1 MNRHRIIALWYLLLV
16 SVIWGVAGPIIK
28 VTLADFPPLI
38 FLTYRFGLNSLVT
51 LFLWRKTLRLP
62 KRNNRKALILL
73 YSILVVPLTLGL
85 LFYGFN
91 YTSAIEG
98 SVISTVGPIFAALA
112 GFWFL
117 REHVTK
123 RELLGLLIALG
134 GTLLLLFEP
143 LLHGQSLAVTGSV
156 LGNSLIL
163 LSVIA
168 ETAGLIL
175 AKVTLR
181 ETVSPFVLTSI
192 SFLVGFIVIAP
203 LAIATHGLPIVISTI
218 LHAPLQAHL
227 GVWFMAFISGLLA
240 YTLKNKALKTI
251 EIGESSVFNYLYPIW
266 AAPLALYWLGEQI
279 TIPFIIAAIIIT
291 VGVILAEFKK
301 SRKK

>member
-16 SVIWGVAGPIIK
+16 SIIWGVAGPVIK
-28 VTLADFPPLI
+28 HTLGDFPPLI
-38 FLTYRFGLNSLVT
+38 FLTYRFGLNSIVT
-51 LFLWRKTLRLP
+51 LLLWRSSIKLP
-62 KRNNRKALILL
+62 KKNDRKIHILL
-73 YSILVVPLTLGL
+73 YSLLVVPVTLGL
-85 LFYGFN
+85 LFYGYNF
-91 YTSAIEG
+91 TSALEG
-98 SVISTVGPIFAALA
+98 TVISTVGPIFASLA
-112 GFWFL
+112 GLWFL
-117 REHVTK
+117 NEHVTK
-123 RELLGLLIALG
+123 REFVGLLIALA

-143 LLHGQSLAVTGSV
+143 LLHGQSIVVSGSV
-156 LGNSLIL
+156 LGNTLIV
-163 LSVIA
+163 LSVVA

-181 ETVSPFVLTSI
+181 ETISPFVLTSI

-203 LAIATHGLPIVISTI
+203 LAVATHGLPMIISTI
-218 LHAPLQAHL
+218 LHAPLMAHA
-227 GVWFMAFISGLLA
+227 GVWFMAFASGLLA

-279 TIPFIIAAIIIT
+279 TFPFIVASVIIT
-291 VGVILAEFKK
+291 VGVFLAEFKK